1 VSRPSSGVRYVVERA
16 EQTESRVRYQGFA
29 HLPDRDLPLSIDI
42 DLPAGATRASLPGG
56 PPELEKAAA
65 ALVRSATRAAVAAG
79 SALPRKIVRW
89 RG

>member
-1 VSRPSSGVRYVVERA
+1 MSRPSAGVRYVVERA
-16 EQTESRVRYQGFA
+16 EQTETRARYQGFA
-29 HLPDRDLPLSIDI
+29 HLPDRDLPLSVEI
-42 DLPAGATRASLPGG
+42 DLSTFASKASLSGG

-65 ALVRSATRAAVAAG
+65 ALVRSATRAAVAAS